1 MTLLSKNIHTERNL
15 SKVLVGTLLAI
26 WGFAVIL
33 PFLWMF
39 LSSFKTNA
47 EISQMTQNFFPKKWT
62 LINYKNLFIS
72 GNFGIYLKNTL
83 IITAFSFIGL
93 LFNAMAGFG
102 FAKYKF
108 KGKEFLF
115 MAVLATMMIP
125 GQVTMIPVYLILN
138 QMHLT
143 NTLLGIVL
151 PGLVGAFAIFLFR
164 QFMSTI
170 SDEILEAARLD
181 GANDWFIFWHIIL
194 PISRPVLAVQG
205 ILTFI
210 GGWNSFLWPL
220 IIANDQKYYT
230 LSVGLQL
237 LQGQHTTDYG
247 LQMAGSSFMVIP
259 IIIIFLIFQ
268 KYILQGF
275 NLQPE
280 K

>member
-1 MTLLSKNIHTERNL
+1 MDTGMQDISKT
-15 SKVLVGTLLAI
+15 SKILVGIVLMIL
-26 WGFAVIL
+26 GFLMIL

-39 LSSFKTNA
+39 LSSFKTST
-47 EISQMTQNFFPKKWT
+47 EISLSQSFWPKHWT
-62 LINYKNLFIS
+62 IDNYENLFTNGS
-72 GNFGIYLKNTL
+72 FGIYIKNTL
-83 IITAFSFIGL
+83 IITMASFIGL
-93 LFNAMAGFG
+93 FLNAMAGYG
-102 FAKYKF
+102 FAKFDF
-108 KGKEFLF
+108 KGRKFLF

-138 QMHLT
+138 QMQLT

-151 PGLVGAFAIFLFR
+151 PGLVGAFGIFLFR
-164 QFMSTI
+164 QFMSNI
-170 SDEILEAARLD
+170 PDSIVEAARLD
-181 GANDWFIFWHIIL
+181 GAGEWYIFFHLIL
-194 PISRPVLAVQG
+194 PISKPVLAVQG

-210 GGWNSFLWPL
+210 GGWNAFLWPL

-237 LQGQHTTDYG
+237 LQGQHTSDYG

-259 IIIIFLIFQ
+259 IVIIFVIFQ

-275 NLQPE
+275 NIQMD

>member
-1 MTLLSKNIHTERNL
+1 MQDISKT
-15 SKVLVGTLLAI
+15 SKVLVGIVLTVL
-26 WGFAVIL
+26 GFLMIL

-39 LSSFKTNA
+39 LSSFKTST
-47 EISQMTQNFFPKKWT
+47 EISLSQTFWPKHWT
-62 LINYKNLFIS
+62 IDNYKNLFTNGS
-72 GNFGIYLKNTL
+72 FGTYIKNTL
-83 IITAFSFIGL
+83 IITAASFVGL
-93 LFNAMAGFG
+93 FLNAMAGYG
-102 FAKYKF
+102 FAKFDF
-108 KGKEFLF
+108 KGRKFLF

-138 QMHLT
+138 QMQLT

-151 PGLVGAFAIFLFR
+151 PGLVGAFGIFLFR
-164 QFMSTI
+164 QFMSNI
-170 SDEILEAARLD
+170 PDSIVEAARLD
-181 GANDWFIFWHIIL
+181 GAGEWYIFFHLIL
-194 PISRPVLAVQG
+194 PISKPVLAVQG

-210 GGWNSFLWPL
+210 GGWNAFLWPL

-237 LQGQHTTDYG
+237 LQGQHTSDYG

-259 IIIIFLIFQ
+259 IVIIFVIFQ

-275 NLQPE
+275 NIQMD